1 MTRFRSDLYWKKVFR
16 EAGLRILR
24 EQVQYGLPKGLFTV
38 KM

>member
-1 MTRFRSDLYWKKVFR
+1 MRCRSDLHWKKVFR
-16 EAGLRILR
+16 EAGLSLLH